1 MPWIQVYDPVNNL
14 GLSALLAVIPILFL
28 FYALAIRRMKGHI
41 AGFLTV
47 VVAIIVAILGYRMPA
62 GLAVLSFLN
71 GGLYGLFPIS
81 WIVVTAVFLYQITV
95 KTGQFEVIKDSIAGL
110 TEDRRLQALLIAFSF
125 GAFLEGSAGFGT
137 PVAIT
142 AAMLAGL
149 GFNPIYAASICLL
162 ANTAPVAFGGIG
174 VPVITLAQVS
184 GIDSML
190 LSKMIS
196 RQLIFL
202 SVLVPFWLV
211 AIMSGWKGV
220 KETWPAC
227 LVSGGSFALGQWFS
241 ANYLGPMLPNIIS
254 ALFSLVC
261 LLLFL
266 RVWQPRNI
274 WRFPN
279 EPAVKGTRNHHTPGA
294 VLKAWMPFIILT
306 LMVGDWGINS
316 VKAVL
321 DQVTVKFAIPG
332 LHQAVIKAGASKAMD
347 AIFTFNWLSAAG
359 TGILLAAFISMLIL
373 GMRFGDWLRIFGET
387 LYDLR
392 YAVLTIFMVLGY
404 AYIANFS
411 GMSTTLGQAL
421 TVTGKAFPFVAP
433 FLGWLGVF
441 ITGSDTSA
449 NALFGKLQYITGQNI
464 GVDPVLTVAANS
476 SGGVTGKMISPQ
488 TIAVATAATGYV
500 GKEGDL
506 FRFAIVPS
514 ILMTVI
520 ISIITVLQAYIFKW
534 MIPAHGDLTQTATA
548 TAVKVNLAD
557 GVSILAGTIIVIIIL
572 AVIVASGNRS
582 RGSRGFYTP
591 GK

>member
-1 MPWIQVYDPVNNL
+1 MPWTQMYDPAHNL
-14 GLSALLAVIPILFL
+14 GLSALLAAIPILFL
-28 FYALAIRRMKGHI
+28 FYALAIKKMKGHI
-41 AGFLTV
+41 AGTLTV
-47 VVAIIVAILGYRMPA
+47 VVAIIVSILGYHMPA
-62 GLAVLSFLN
+62 GLAVLSFVN
-71 GGLYGLFPIS
+71 GGLYGLFPIG

-95 KTGQFEVIKDSIAGL
+95 KTGQFEIIKDSIAGL

-162 ANTAPVAFGGIG
+162 ANTAPVAFGAIG
-174 VPVITLAQVS
+174 VPVITLGQVA
-184 GIDSML
+184 GIDPML
-190 LSKMIS
+190 LSKMIG
-196 RQLIFL
+196 RQLPFL
-202 SVLVPFWLV
+202 SILVPFWLV

-227 LVSGGSFALGQWFS
+227 LVSGGSFALSQWFS
-241 ANYLGPMLPNIIS
+241 ANYLSPMLPDIIS

-261 LLLFL
+261 LILFL
-266 RVWQPRNI
+266 RVWQPKNI

-279 EPAVKGTRNHHTPGA
+279 EPRIQGTRPHHAAGA
-294 VLKAWMPFIILT
+294 VIKAWTPFILLT
-306 LMVGDWGINS
+306 LMVGDWGMGS

-321 DQVTVKFAIPG
+321 DSVTLKFAIPG
-332 LHQAVIKAGASKAMD
+332 LHLAIIKDGAPKAME
-347 AIFTFNWLSAAG
+347 AIFTFNWLSAGG
-359 TGILLAAFISMLIL
+359 TGILIAAFISMLIL
-373 GMRFGDWLRIFGET
+373 GMRFNDWLRIFGET
-387 LYDLR
+387 IHDLR
-392 YAVLTIFMVLGY
+392 YALLTIFMVLGF

-421 TVTGKAFPFVAP
+421 TVTGAAFPFVAP

-441 ITGSDTSA
+441 ITGSDTSS

-488 TIAVATAATGYV
+488 SIAVATAATGQV
-500 GKEGDL
+500 GKEGEL
-506 FRFAIVPS
+506 FRFAIGPS
-514 ILMTVI
+514 ILMTLF
-520 ISIITVLQAYIFKW
+520 ISILVTLQAYILKW
-534 MIPAHGDLTQTATA
+534 MIPAHGDLTGTAITTA
-548 TAVKVNLAD
+548 AKANSAD
-557 GVSILAGTIIVIIIL
+557 GIGILIGTLVIIVIL
-572 AVIVASGNRS
+572 AVVVSLSNR
-582 RGSRGFYTP
+582 RPGGREVYTP

>member
-14 GLSALLAVIPILFL
+14 GLSALLAAIPILFL
-28 FYALAIRRMKGHI
+28 FYALAIQKMKGHI

-47 VVAIIVAILGYRMPA
+47 VVAIIVAVFGYHMPA
-62 GLAVLSFLN
+62 RLAILSFLD
-71 GGLYGLFPIS
+71 GGLYGLFPIG

-95 KTGQFEVIKDSIAGL
+95 KTGQFEVIKDSISGL

-162 ANTAPVAFGGIG
+162 ANTAPVAFGAIG
-174 VPVITLAQVS
+174 VPVITLGQVA
-184 GIDSML
+184 GIDPML
-190 LSKMIS
+190 LSKMIG
-196 RQLIFL
+196 RQLPFL
-202 SVLVPFWLV
+202 SILVPFWLV

-227 LVSGGSFALGQWFS
+227 LVSGGSFALSQWFS
-241 ANYLGPMLPNIIS
+241 SNYLSPMLPDIIS
-254 ALFSLVC
+254 ALFSLIC
-261 LLLFL
+261 LILFL
-266 RVWQPRNI
+266 RAWQPKNI
-274 WRFPN
+274 WRFPD
-279 EPAVKGTRNHHTPGA
+279 EPAVKGARSYHAPGA
-294 VLKAWMPFIILT
+294 VLKAWTPFIILT
-306 LMVGDWGINS
+306 LMVGDWGMGS

-321 DQVTVKFAIPG
+321 DHVTVKFAVPG
-332 LHQAVIKAGASKAMD
+332 LHMAIIKAGASKAMD
-347 AIFTFNWLSAAG
+347 AIFTFNWLSAGG
-359 TGILLAAFISMLIL
+359 TGILIAAFISMLVL

-387 LYDLR
+387 LNDLR
-392 YAVLTIFMVLGY
+392 YAILTIFMVLGF

-421 TVTGKAFPFVAP
+421 TVTGQAFPFVAP

-441 ITGSDTSA
+441 ITGSDTSS

-488 TIAVATAATGYV
+488 SIAVATAATGQV
-500 GKEGDL
+500 GKEGEL
-506 FRFAIVPS
+506 FRFAIIPS
-514 ILMTVI
+514 ILMTVF
-520 ISIITVLQAYIFKW
+520 ISAITVLQAYIFKW
-534 MIPAHGDLTQTATA
+534 MIPPHGDLAQAATA
-548 TAVKVNLAD
+548 NAVNVNQAD
-557 GVSILAGTIIVIIIL
+557 GVGILIGTIIIIVIL
-572 AVIVASGNRS
+572 AVIIASSNR
-582 RGSRGFYTP
+582 RPGGREVYTP